1 METDSTEHM
10 TTTLEYLSNPVYH
23 AEVFQTKSKQNE
35 ENDTISRN
43 DLKFYRKRISA
54 LSRDI
59 MRGNTIQ
66 INPNVKEAHDA
77 YVKAAI
83 QYFKNNDR
91 SELLQK
97 EYAVCEEE
105 VERKGNQQ
113 QQQQQQQKQQHNRN
127 TNTNEAEI
135 IMDAAN
141 KSLFDTNTTHQN
153 QNTLDNFVTT
163 KTLKLA
169 EPTKPPQRREINLKS
184 PELRLKGVRRR
195 KDNSP
200 K

>member
-35 ENDTISRN
+35 ANDTISRN

-83 QYFKNNDR
+83 QHFKNNDR

-105 VERKGNQQ
+105 VERKGKQQ
-113 QQQQQQQKQQHNRN
+113 QQQQQHNRN

-141 KSLFDTNTTHQN
+141 KTLFDTNTTPQN
-153 QNTLDNFVTT
+153 QHTLDNFVTT

-169 EPTKPPQRREINLKS
+169 EPTKPPQKREINLKS

-195 KDNSP
+195 KDKSP

>member
-23 AEVFQTKSKQNE
+23 AEVFQTKQKHNE
-35 ENDTISRN
+35 ANDTISHN

-83 QYFKNNDR
+83 QYFKNNDK

-97 EYAVCEEE
+97 EYAVCDEE
-105 VERKGNQQ
+105 VERKGKQQ
-113 QQQQQQQKQQHNRN
+113 QQQQQQDN
-127 TNTNEAEI
+127 TNTNINDAEI

-141 KSLFDTNTTHQN
+141 KTLFDTNTTIQN

-195 KDNSP
+195 KDKSP

>member
-23 AEVFQTKSKQNE
+23 AEVFQTKSKHNE
-35 ENDTISRN
+35 ANDTISRN

-83 QYFKNNDR
+83 QYFKNNDK

-97 EYAVCEEE
+97 EYAVCDEE
-105 VERKGNQQ
+105 VERKGKQQ
-113 QQQQQQQKQQHNRN
+113 QQQQHNRN
-127 TNTNEAEI
+127 TNINDAET

-141 KSLFDTNTTHQN
+141 KTLFDTNTTTQN

-195 KDNSP
+195 KDKSS

>member
-23 AEVFQTKSKQNE
+23 AEVFQTKQKHNE
-35 ENDTISRN
+35 ANDTVSRN

-113 QQQQQQQKQQHNRN
+113 QQQQQQQDN
-127 TNTNEAEI
+127 TNTNINDAEI

-141 KSLFDTNTTHQN
+141 KSLFDTNTTTQN

-195 KDNSP
+195 KDKSP